1 MRKITLNVVTKV
13 TINADDD
20 MSMSDIMNGIDVQVS
35 SLSDGFDVEDS
46 EIEDFQ
52 VTDCR

>member
-13 TINADDD
+13 TVTADDD
-20 MSMSDIMNGIDVQVS
+20 MSMSDVMNGIDVQVS